1 MSMTK
6 EISERRNPRRVDRSS
21 PTPLYQQLG
30 QVLRAEIEA
39 GVYRVGDMLPSEH
52 VICTRYGVSRSVTR
66 STLQSLA
73 QDGFIRTERGR
84 GSFVVEPKLS
94 EGFVQQAA
102 GFYDDMTRMGLD
114 IRTRVL
120 RQEITDVPM
129 AVREFLGVTRAMRID
144 RVRSVGGKLVV
155 YVVTYLPPQLCP
167 GLEHHD
173 LTDRS
178 LYAHLESTYGL
189 KLHSGDRTVEAVPA
203 ERESARYLE
212 VPEGTP
218 LLLLRSR
225 GLMANGEPLE
235 WFEAWHRGDR
245 SRFDFRMVPGDQPV
259 RALAAV
265 VPIDDT
271 RGAGEA
277 AASPEV
283 DTVRTIYR
291 AFAGQLE
298 RDKVV
303 AVVRAPR
310 YGDGAVIAEAL
321 RDGGVRMVEFTLT
334 GSNSYEAIEKAR
346 AVSGVTVG
354 VGTVL
359 DLASARRA
367 VEAGAQFIVCPAEVP
382 ELAGAF
388 DDIPVVLAGFTPSE
402 ILRAHR
408 LTGGPVM
415 LFPASAG
422 GPSYVRAVR
431 ATMPNI
437 PLMPSDGVDASNLA
451 EYLAAGAVAVSI
463 GAPLCPVDAV
473 SSADAAELTRRAS
486 RVRAAIDESR
496 HGR

>member
-6 EISERRNPRRVDRSS
+6 EISERRSPRRVDRSS
-21 PTPLYQQLG
+21 PTPLYHQLE

-39 GVYRVGDMLPSEH
+39 GDYRAGDMLPSEH
-52 VICTRYGVSRSVTR
+52 EICARYGVSRSVTR
-66 STLQSLA
+66 QTLQNLA
-73 QDGFIRTERGR
+73 QAGLIRTERRR
-84 GSFVVEPKLS
+84 GSFVAEPKLS
-94 EGFVQQAA
+94 EGFVQQAT

-120 RQEITDVPM
+120 RQEITDVPL
-129 AVREFLGVTRAMRID
+129 AIREFLGVTRAMRID
-144 RVRSVGGKLVV
+144 RLRSVNGKLVV

-189 KLHSGDRTVEAVPA
+189 KVHSGDRTVEAVPA
-203 ERESARYLE
+203 EREAARYLE

-245 SRFDFRMVPGDQPV
+245 TRFEVQMVPADQPV
-259 RALAAV
+259 PARAAV
-265 VPIDDT
+265 VPIEHARDGDE
-271 RGAGEA
+271 AG
-277 AASPEV
+277 ASPLV
-283 DTVRTIYR
+283 DTVRTSYQS
-291 AFAGQLE
+291 FAGQLE

-321 RDGGVRMVEFTLT
+321 RDGGVRMIEFTLT
-334 GSNSYEAIEKAR
+334 GSNAYEAIEQAR

-354 VGTVL
+354 VGSVL
-359 DLASARRA
+359 DLGSARRA

-388 DDIPVVLAGFTPSE
+388 DDIPVVMAGFTPSE
-402 ILRAHR
+402 VLRAHR
-408 LTGGPVM
+408 LTGGPVK

-422 GPSYVRAVR
+422 GPGYVRAVR
-431 ATMPNI
+431 APMPNI
-437 PLMPSDGVDASNLA
+437 PLMPSGGVDASNLA
-451 EYLAAGAVAVSI
+451 EYLAAGAVAVNI
-463 GAPLCPVDAV
+463 GSPLCPVDAV

-486 RVRAAIDESR
+486 RVRAAIDEWQN
-496 HGR
+496 GR